1 MQSTRNIVTKTTFL
15 ISLIVVL
22 LMLAAVIFPAIYHS
36 SFGNFPT
43 EFETP
48 FELGHNATL
57 VIIINIVI
65 FGFGFI
71 YYKNKFPLITTKID
85 QIRTFEISKKVT
97 LIVLL
102 IILGTYT
109 GLSSPELFLD
119 ESQQWGDYLLLEDA
133 LRLWPDGKTDNL
145 YVSEQLDRYVRMGL
159 LSASQEIFQNI
170 KILPFF
176 ASILVVFFT
185 YLLTVQLT
193 SKRFAGIIAMLVLLQ
208 SHLFLT
214 FDTIAVYE
222 NFWVLF
228 YMISLLTI
236 KKGWMLS
243 PIFYILS
250 VFTKAFVAPFFVMT
264 LYSVYRSEI
273 EKRKKYYLFISYFT
287 IIVIALFIIII
298 GATLYTDV
306 IEINPSK
313 FFTGFA
319 DTALQFRYDIF
330 FVTMLLPVVV
340 GLYVLSKHS
349 PNSDIIHA
357 LIAGTIIFGPILVM
371 STYFYEILAYRYV
384 PTLVFFS
391 IGIGLFFAKKSN

>member
-1 MQSTRNIVTKTTFL
+1 MQRTRNTITKSTFL

-22 LMLAAVIFPAIYHS
+22 LLLAAVIFPGIYHTF
-36 SFGNFPT
+36 FGDFPA
-43 EFETP
+43 EFDTP
-48 FELGHNATL
+48 FELGHNAIL
-57 VIIINIVI
+57 LIGINILI

-71 YYKNKFPLITTKID
+71 YYKNKFPSINTKID
-85 QIRTFEISKKVT
+85 QIRTFEIPKKVS
-97 LIVLL
+97 LVVLL
-102 IILGTYT
+102 IILGTYA
-109 GLSSPELFLD
+109 GFSSPELFLD
-119 ESQQWGDYLLLEDA
+119 EREQWGDYLILEDA
-133 LRLWPDGKTDNL
+133 LKLWPDGKTDNL

-159 LSASQEIFQNI
+159 LVASQEIFQNI
-170 KILPFF
+170 KFLPFI
-176 ASILVVFFT
+176 ASILVVFST

-193 SKRFAGIIAMLVLLQ
+193 GKRFAGIIAMLVLLQ

-228 YMISLLTI
+228 YMVSLLAI

-273 EKRKKYYLFISYFT
+273 EKRKKYYLFISY
-287 IIVIALFIIII
+287 IAIVVIALLIIII
-298 GATLYTDV
+298 GATLYTDILEV
-306 IEINPSK
+306 NPSQ
-313 FFTGFA
+313 FFIGFA
-319 DTALQFRYDIF
+319 DTALQFRYDLF
-330 FVTMLLPVVV
+330 FVTMLLPVIV

-384 PTLVFFS
+384 PTLIFFS
-391 IGIGLFFAKKSN
+391 IGMGMFFAKKSN